1 MTSVFELPLALAGPK
16 GGGGLCPGF
25 GRIGPGK
32 GARHCSRLG
41 RGLRPAGAG
50 GRAPPAPGSHG
61 GVLPAP
67 GAGMKGGQGGL
78 KAGWDQAAAAFH
90 GASFAA
96 GLDGAAA
103 PGAALAALRAGFK
116 FVIFDLGHPAA
127 ASVLGAAQEAG
138 AEIWGTRPEALDLGA
153 LDPRQRDDERRISAL
168 FATVPPQDQPR

>member
-1 MTSVFELPLALAGPK
+1 MVKAFLK
-16 GGGGLCPGF
+16 
-25 GRIGPGK
+25 
-32 GARHCSRLG
+32 
-41 RGLRPAGAG
+41 RPAVVVH
-50 GRAPPAPGSHG
+50 GRAQAEWALRVAAGRPLLLLS
-61 GVLPAP
+61 AP
-67 GAGMKGGQGGL
+67 GAAMNAGPGWF
-78 KAGWDQAAAAFH
+78 KAVLDQAAAAFP

-96 GLDGAAA
+96 ALDCAAA